1 MNLKNKINRWAYLG
15 VLAGLAIPAT
25 SFAAPPAAKPA
36 MNCAVVAPSASAQ
49 ASDLLKEIRGLAGD
63 LSQNAEVLT
72 LSSGTRQLHW
82 QTHATRLN
90 QAKDS
95 INEIGARL
103 DQLKAIRSD
112 AHPWQQ
118 QAIDRIHASS
128 LQAARNTEA
137 ALQYLN
143 ANQGWLLAP
152 EYRDSLDA
160 IQSHAQNV
168 RETARDFLDYGKTSD
183 RLETLQQRLEVGD

>member
-1 MNLKNKINRWAYLG
+1 MKLKNKINRWAYLG
-15 VLAGLAIPAT
+15 VLAGLAVPAT
-25 SFAAPPAAKPA
+25 SFAASPSAKPA
-36 MNCAVVAPSASAQ
+36 ASYAIAAPSASAQ
-49 ASDLLKEIRGLAGD
+49 ASELLKEIRGLAGN
-63 LSQNAEVLT
+63 LSQNTETLT

-82 QTHATRLN
+82 QTHAARLN
-90 QAKDS
+90 QAKDN
-95 INEIGARL
+95 INEIGSRL
-103 DQLKAIRSD
+103 ELLKAIRSD
-112 AHPWQQ
+112 VHPWQQ
-118 QAIDRIHASS
+118 QAIDRIHTSS

-143 ANQGWLLAP
+143 ANPGWLLAP

-160 IQSHAQNV
+160 IQLHAQNV